1 MPKRARGNKGNPQ
14 NVSRVDKEIF
24 LDVDACGSG
33 KKATT
38 ISKILIFLSMLNFT
52 QGMGTLVLPYAIS
65 TGGYL
70 VIISILVIAALSY
83 HSSKVIIRMRN
94 EYNQRVSSNGHAE
107 LANALWGRVGSVLV
121 NFTEFVYFFG
131 ACMLCILLVS
141 NFFEINFPDVLHN
154 KRNSILCAGVF
165 LIPTVFISRLRQ
177 LYWLNSF
184 SVCFG
189 MLSIIILVI
198 ESLYQVN
205 LWKFKEPLA
214 FNEQYFWMAN
224 GIVLFTF
231 SVHPFLCKMDKDVD
245 KVILSK
251 LTTYAFGTSTCLN
264 IIFGMILAFCFG
276 DTTKELIT
284 NNLGSNISRKVISG
298 FLAFVGYYSYP
309 MSAASIAN
317 IVQCSDLCKTY
328 FLSVQACQV
337 LTWKEKYLD
346 IIMRSVIL
354 LFTVLAAAVWSKFYL
369 LMVIIGCVP
378 VVLLAFVY
386 PLLFHFFLDREAN
399 GLVFVIGIFCSV
411 FVTCIGLVYTVI
423 HMWY

>member
-1 MPKRARGNKGNPQ
+1 MA
-14 NVSRVDKEIF
+14 F
-24 LDVDACGSG
+24 LVLENNCFC
-33 KKATT
+33 
-38 ISKILIFLSMLNFT
+38 I
-52 QGMGTLVLPYAIS
+52 GMGTLVLPYAIS

-354 LFTVLAAAVWSKFYL
+354 LFTVLAAAMWSKFYL